1 MSTPSF
7 VPPPGDLPPGD
18 LPPGDLPGPTPA
30 PPSGIRALDGNRA
43 ALTLLVVQNLVSLLC
58 IGLPLE
64 RGGETVRLGFGL
76 PLGTAL
82 LISFLVTVVVAL
94 TAFRP
99 VMAALRADTRWRT
112 PPSWGLALAVFV
124 LAFLSS
130 RALLIAFMMAFP
142 SVADSVPQFLS
153 RGWDL
158 VPLVL
163 AAGFLIPFAEEV
175 AFRGL
180 MMRGHER
187 AAGFG
192 VAALATTAAFLL
204 AHGAPASVVG
214 LLPLAYALARVTQ
227 HSGSL
232 WNAVIVHALNNVLAV
247 GVGIFAQ
254 DRLSAAAPGSTDL
267 LQNPALRLPL
277 GLGALLFGLVV
288 LAVLHLWLIPRP
300 DPAERAAPGPWLS
313 LTYVV
318 ILVFGLSAA
327 LLSLD
332 PVQEA
337 LSQLQGALR

>member
-1 MSTPSF
+1 MSLPPSAPTPTALPDGDAPEL
-7 VPPPGDLPPGD
+7 PPPA
-18 LPPGDLPGPTPA
+18 PA
-30 PPSGIRALDGNRA
+30 LGIRAVDGNRA
-43 ALTLLVVQNLVSLLC
+43 ALSLLVVQNLVSLIC
-58 IGLPLE
+58 IGIPLE

-76 PLGTAL
+76 PLGTSL
-82 LISFLVTVVVAL
+82 LISFLVTVALAL

-99 VMAALRADTRWRT
+99 VIAALRADTRWRT
-112 PPSWGLALAVFV
+112 PPSWGLSIAVFV

-130 RALLIAFMMAFP
+130 RALLLAFVMAFP
-142 SVADSVPQFLS
+142 ETADSVPQFLS
-153 RGWDL
+153 RGADL

-232 WNAVIVHALNNVLAV
+232 WNAVIVHALNNALAV

-254 DRLSAAAPGSTDL
+254 DRLSAAGPEATDL
-267 LQNPALRLPL
+267 LRDGALRLPL
-277 GLGALLFGLVV
+277 GLGALLFGLTV
-288 LAVLHLWLIPRP
+288 LVVLHLWLTPRP
-300 DPAERAAPGPWLS
+300 DPAERSAPGPWLS
-313 LTYVV
+313 LAYVV
-318 ILVFGLSAA
+318 VLGFGLSAA

-332 PVQEA
+332 PVQDA
-337 LSQLQGALR
+337 LTQLQGALR